1 MSFMLYNKKN
11 NSNKTNKP
19 RTKLK
24 TKQKKNQNIYES
36 EKVDKV
42 YMSFSLTTLLQT
54 DAKQFC
60 SCLKAFNFI
69 HSYDTVRK
77 KNKQHLSLISSHVV
91 FNSFGIILH

>member
-11 NSNKTNKP
+11 NSNKINKP

-24 TKQKKNQNIYES
+24 KNKNIYES

-54 DAKQFC
+54 DDTLIVRPYCFFYFLYQSILKIHGNVWKTVEFC
-60 SCLKAFNFI
+60 SCYVKTLK
-69 HSYDTVRK
+69 
-77 KNKQHLSLISSHVV
+77 LL
-91 FNSFGIILH
+91 L

>member
-11 NSNKTNKP
+11 NSNKINKP

-24 TKQKKNQNIYES
+24 TKQKKTQNIYES

-77 KNKQHLSLISSHVV
+77 KK
-91 FNSFGIILH
+91 

>member
-1 MSFMLYNKKN
+1 MLYNKKN
-11 NSNKTNKP
+11 NRNKINKP

-24 TKQKKNQNIYES
+24 TKQKKNLNIYES

-77 KNKQHLSLISSHVV
+77 KK
-91 FNSFGIILH
+91 

>member
-11 NSNKTNKP
+11 NSNKINKP

-24 TKQKKNQNIYES
+24 TKQKKKQNIYES

-60 SCLKAFNFI
+60 SFLKAFNFI

-77 KNKQHLSLISSHVV
+77 KKNNTFL
-91 FNSFGIILH
+91 

>member
-1 MSFMLYNKKN
+1 MSFMLYNKKKQQQQN
-11 NSNKTNKP
+11 KQTQNKTKN
-19 RTKLK
+19 K
-24 TKQKKNQNIYES
+24 TKKTQNIYES

-77 KNKQHLSLISSHVV
+77 KNKQHLSLISSHVF

>member
-11 NSNKTNKP
+11 NSNKINKP

-24 TKQKKNQNIYES
+24 TKQKEQNIYKS

-77 KNKQHLSLISSHVV
+77 KK
-91 FNSFGIILH
+91 

>member
-11 NSNKTNKP
+11 NSNKKKNTTKP

-24 TKQKKNQNIYES
+24 TKQKEQNIYKS
-36 EKVDKV
+36 EKVDKI

-69 HSYDTVRK
+69 HSYDTVPK
-77 KNKQHLSLISSHVV
+77 KINK
-91 FNSFGIILH
+91 

>member
-1 MSFMLYNKKN
+1 MHGKCHLCYIIKKKQQQKKNKK
-11 NSNKTNKP
+11 KNKP

-24 TKQKKNQNIYES
+24 TKQKEQNIYKS
-36 EKVDKV
+36 EKVDKI

-69 HSYDTVRK
+69 HSYDTVPK
-77 KNKQHLSLISSHVV
+77 KINK
-91 FNSFGIILH
+91 

>member
-1 MSFMLYNKKN
+1 MHGKCHLCYIIKKTTATKKN
-11 NSNKTNKP
+11 PQKNKP

-24 TKQKKNQNIYES
+24 TKQKEQNIYKS
-36 EKVDKV
+36 ENVDKV

-69 HSYDTVRK
+69 HSYDTVPK
-77 KNKQHLSLISSHVV
+77 KINK
-91 FNSFGIILH
+91 

>member
-1 MSFMLYNKKN
+1 MLYNKKN
-11 NSNKTNKP
+11 NSNKKKNKKPKNKP

-24 TKQKKNQNIYES
+24 TKQKEQNIYKS

-69 HSYDTVRK
+69 HSYDTVPK
-77 KNKQHLSLISSHVV
+77 KKINNTYL
-91 FNSFGIILH
+91 

>member
-1 MSFMLYNKKN
+1 MLCNKKN
-11 NSNKTNKP
+11 NSNKKITKKKNKP

-24 TKQKKNQNIYES
+24 TKQKEQNIYKS

-60 SCLKAFNFI
+60 SCLNAFNFI
-69 HSYDTVRK
+69 HSYDTVPK
-77 KNKQHLSLISSHVV
+77 KINK
-91 FNSFGIILH
+91 

>member
-11 NSNKTNKP
+11 NSNKINKP

-24 TKQKKNQNIYES
+24 TKQKKQNIYES

-77 KNKQHLSLISSHVV
+77 KNKQHLSLISSHVF